1 MGAFKIMI
9 DAGHFAKYNR
19 SPVLPSYYESE
30 MTWKLAHLWK
40 EELEKYKGVE
50 VGMTRDDQT
59 KDLDIVLRGHKAKGH
74 DLFVSLHSNA
84 PDMRNKTVEQVQGT
98 DYPAVF
104 VACDNH
110 RLDELGE
117 EIASLV
123 AAMMDTVQHGQVHKK
138 EWEGRPG
145 VEHLGVLRGA
155 QEVGCADRMIIEH
168 SFHTNLAAATWLS
181 DDENLRALAKA
192 EAAVIAEHYGLEKTE
207 EEAPIIEEEDL
218 FDNAPTP
225 CFEEDI
231 LWAIS
236 EGVLLGNEKGDLML
250 HRACT
255 REEAVALVRRTVAA
269 MLREEKE
276 GALTP

>member
-30 MTWKLAHLWK
+30 MTWKLAHFWK

-84 PDMRNKTVEQVQGT
+84 GKRESA

-104 VACDNH
+104 VACDGAC
-110 RLDELGE
+110 DALGKKLAQ
-117 EIASLV
+117 IV
-123 AAMMDTVQHGQVHKK
+123 AAIMDTVERGSVHKK
-138 EWEGRPG
+138 EWGGRPG
-145 VEHLGVLRGA
+145 VEYYGVLRGA

-181 DDENLRALAKA
+181 NDENLRALAKA
-192 EAAVIAEHYGLEKTE
+192 EVAVIAEHYGLEKIE
-207 EEAPIIEEEDL
+207 EEAPIVEEEDL